1 MKQPITLFHMSFLFI
16 LIISVHFYLIA
27 VPIILED
34 AKRDAWLSVIMS
46 SFIACIWMV
55 IIYFIIAMLNGQSIF
70 QFLDNHYGKPITNI
84 LRTSLLIY
92 FFVILLISLKSVID
106 IIKSIYFPMTP
117 IWIIACLFMI
127 FAFYA
132 TILGFRSVIM
142 IAGVLFPV
150 FILLSIFSIFF
161 NIKYTDISY
170 LLPFI
175 ENGIRPVF
183 NGGINNLLAF
193 SEFTWL
199 LLLAHYVQHSKKKRT
214 YIIMLAIVTF
224 VMLITMIQGITSFGP
239 VQAANHLFLYYEE
252 WRLIRVNK
260 FLEHIDFFSIFI
272 WMGATFIRV
281 SLILF
286 IIGDLIM
293 ITVNKKRWILFILS
307 LITVLFMLIPISS
320 DTFQDWIKNYFSVI
334 STLFLLAFTLF
345 AGMLIAWK
353 RRKKQYAT

>member
-16 LIISVHFYLIA
+16 LIISVDFYLIA
-27 VPIILED
+27 VPIILQD

-46 SFIACIWMV
+46 SFLACIWMI

-70 QFLDNHYGKPITNI
+70 QFLDNNYGKSLTRI
-84 LRTSLLIY
+84 LRTLLLIY
-92 FFVILLISLKSVID
+92 FFLTLLISLKTAID
-106 IIKSIYFPMTP
+106 IMKSIYFPMTP
-117 IWIIACLFMI
+117 IWVIACLFMI

-170 LLPFI
+170 LLPFM
-175 ENGIRPVF
+175 EEGIRPVF
-183 NGGINNLLAF
+183 NGGIKNILVF
-193 SEFTWL
+193 SEFVWL
-199 LLLAHYVQHSKKKRT
+199 LLLVHYVQHTRKKRT
-214 YIIMLAIVTF
+214 YLIMLAIITV

-239 VQAANHLFLYYEE
+239 AQATNHLFLYYEE

-260 FLEHIDFFSIFI
+260 FLEHIDFFSVFI
-272 WMGATFIRV
+272 WMGAIFIRV

-286 IIGDLIM
+286 IIGDLI
-293 ITVNKKRWILFILS
+293 TLQKKGG
-307 LITVLFMLIPISS
+307 
-320 DTFQDWIKNYFSVI
+320 YYSVY
-334 STLFLLAFTLF
+334 L
-345 AGMLIAWK
+345 
-353 RRKKQYAT
+353 